1 MVKRLPFSPVDANRA
16 RKPRKKRGGSSLSNS
31 SAATTGSLHSSS
43 SISTKLSSL
52 ADDTEYDFL
61 TNPKEEVVQ
70 KKAVVAKSDE
80 DVWNSSTKTPLI
92 SNLTTVATKKSVGGA
107 ELQATRPKKATI
119 EPKTNVNSTSTIT
132 AATSSTARSF
142 LPPTNN
148 NRVRDFA
155 PDPEQQ
161 SRGGGGGG
169 RRRRRRSKNDR
180 KRRAKD
186 DSASLASNASSL
198 ETIFEAEEE
207 EEAVEEPAGGL
218 EEQVNTTKK
227 DQKLIAPP
235 PSESVLKPLASAAA
249 AATAHPLSHLTRN
262 EKASSIV
269 QHAGADRGE
278 SLQDDGSPI
287 PQQQGALDHSEDMDE
302 TEIED
307 FLDLT
312 LSPPAAN
319 GKESPPPQASA
330 KTAEGSRSNHVGAS
344 ANSGTLLSKKAGAA
358 SKAESAA
365 TLKLLSS
372 TPLPKEFPTAP
383 KARSSRET
391 EERSTRAVHSNAR
404 HQSEEQSSLP
414 KSDTSSPDGVSSFQ
428 TQLADTG
435 AKTGS
440 DIHRQPKPELRD
452 HAVSLQSRVVPELV
466 QGIAKSDCKT
476 DNQKKPA
483 PKPPVGRARNPT
495 PTLRS
500 ESQEQAY
507 LQSSAANPAPEH
519 KPTTSSEPYQP
530 EKSAVWSAAVA
541 KPGSE
546 EEEDDPSEIDPSLIG
561 LLVETPVDKES
572 DADSIDGSV
581 LTQDD
586 FFLIDLKQS
595 HRKSK
600 TVKRSVRKLPKQ
612 LFQSDLF
619 KELRRKC
626 DDDNAFKT
634 PCYETSGTSAEAMK
648 ASNVAEGIGK
658 TNSCTFK
665 TPRYERVQEK
675 LPANGSQPVVAEKG
689 SVTGAVRS
697 HDDGDV
703 EIESRIGSM
712 PSNAST
718 NSSGEPGR
726 REQKSDLKEIAS
738 GQLHEKAF
746 QERIGS
752 PRSATLMKSNRSNA
766 AEKNPDGSSNGS
778 LQVAPNGADT
788 PGDSFHGNT
797 ADDLRASSKT
807 NGDSPS
813 AEGTANFT
821 PGIDTPA
828 ASMEADEF
836 PTPNDRD
843 KSAIRA
849 IGKGGPRQRSA
860 TPHPASQD
868 SHSEA
873 SRPKHALPPSTK
885 GNMKRGVKRPIP
897 WTAELAGRK
906 YRAFGVNTAPVFK
919 LADGCIYR
927 HPPLPPGWTIAVS
940 RSKNTPFY
948 IHPDFG
954 ATFYCPIPLPS
965 ADGNIV
971 GTTLLFQADTPMAS
985 AQSLSS
991 ETCVTPAVF
1000 GHASSE
1006 SASGDSESC
1015 SLGATPAGAF
1025 AVATNAVY
1033 SELENAAAP
1042 LNTKQNR
1049 VDSALLSHRRGES
1062 AKPGVPASTGGSSR
1076 PLPVTD
1082 SIVGDTPL
1090 GALAVATN
1098 AQYSGME
1105 SVQKQRSSGSSERDL
1120 EKDCDDSTIT
1130 SKESPVE
1137 NDDDQVAVARER
1149 REATDIPLVV
1159 EVVTK
1164 SGSRKSKVLLDSDH
1178 TGQSEHPPPSG
1189 MDSFHDSPASAFS
1202 ELPDGDEDPHYL
1214 HRRHSETAASELSSD
1229 KPGKAVGGDGEDR
1242 TAATSLNLSEDDVST
1257 PPSPANSVWFGSQ
1270 PTDQLNASEKDEVVS
1285 HQRTYGTPSFTL
1297 AASHQSD
1304 HTSFLGEKTDNDD
1317 SSTPFENLSEQE
1329 AEAVYPHE
1337 EFDIGK
1343 YASNF
1348 HESPSRLSELEAG
1361 SVASEEDFPEGG
1373 NFEAAHENP
1382 FPNGGGD
1389 DDYLSPSNTSLPLKV
1404 IFGSEDGDDDVS
1416 RLECTPVHKKSRNT
1430 KISTRFMPNEIAQ
1443 TNEHRRKSESAL
1455 AEDDLFMRDA
1465 MDEASHLCS
1474 SMASR
1479 SYASGFSTLSRVSY
1493 HSLHPS
1499 LPLCILQNLERCPL
1513 SKKESKKAK
1522 KKRKTKAKHKLK
1534 KKKRYAEGGVLVS
1547 A

>member
-1 MVKRLPFSPVDANRA
+1 MVKRQPFSPVDANRA
-16 RKPRKKRGGSSLSNS
+16 RKPRKKRGGASSLSNAS
-31 SAATTGSLHSSS
+31 VATTGSLHSSS

-70 KKAVVAKSDE
+70 KKAVVAKSE
-80 DVWNSSTKTPLI
+80 DVWNSSTKTPII
-92 SNLTTVATKKSVGGA
+92 SNCTT
-107 ELQATRPKKATI
+107 
-119 EPKTNVNSTSTIT
+119 EPKTKANTTSTIT

-148 NRVRDFA
+148 NRVRDLPPSA
-155 PDPEQQ
+155 DPEKQ

-169 RRRRRRSKNDR
+169 RRRRRRSKNDK

-207 EEAVEEPAGGL
+207 EEAVEETAGGL

-227 DQKLIAPP
+227 DQKLKAPP
-235 PSESVLKPLASAAA
+235 PSESVLKPPASAAV

-262 EKASSIV
+262 EEASSIV

-312 LSPPAAN
+312 LSPPAAD
-319 GKESPPPQASA
+319 GKESPPPQASSE
-330 KTAEGSRSNHVGAS
+330 TAEESRFNHVGAS
-344 ANSGTLLSKKAGAA
+344 ANNGTFLSEKAGAA
-358 SKAESAA
+358 PKAESAA

-372 TPLPKEFPTAP
+372 TPFPKESPTAP

-391 EERSTRAVHSNAR
+391 EERSTRAV
-404 HQSEEQSSLP
+404 QSKTHHRDEEQSSLS

-440 DIHRQPKPELRD
+440 DVHRQPKPELRD
-452 HAVSLQSRVVPELV
+452 HVVATALQSRVVPKLA
-466 QGIAKSDCKT
+466 QGIAESDRKT

-483 PKPPVGRARNPT
+483 PKPPVGRTRPPT

-500 ESQEQAY
+500 ESQEQASSPEAS

-519 KPTTSSEPYQP
+519 KSTTSSEPYQP
-530 EKSAVWSAAVA
+530 EKAAVWSAAVA

-561 LLVETPVDKES
+561 LVVETPVEKES

-600 TVKRSVRKLPKQ
+600 MIKRSVQKLPKQ

-634 PCYETSGTSAEAMK
+634 ACYETSGTPAEAMK
-648 ASNVAEGIGK
+648 ASNVAEGVGK
-658 TNSCTFK
+658 TNSGTFK
-665 TPRYERVQEK
+665 TPRYESVQEK
-675 LPANGSQPVVAEKG
+675 LPANGAQSVVAEKG

-712 PSNAST
+712 PPNAST
-718 NSSGEPGR
+718 NSSGAPGR

-738 GQLHEKAF
+738 GNLHGKAF
-746 QERIGS
+746 QKRT
-752 PRSATLMKSNRSNA
+752 PLMESNRSNA
-766 AEKNPDGSSNGS
+766 AEKSPSGSSNGS
-778 LQVAPNGADT
+778 LQVTPNGADT

-807 NGDSPS
+807 NEDS
-813 AEGTANFT
+813 
-821 PGIDTPA
+821 PA

-843 KSAIRA
+843 KNAIRA

-860 TPHPASQD
+860 TPHPASKD
-868 SHSEA
+868 RHNEA
-873 SRPKHALPPSTK
+873 SRPGRGLPPSTK
-885 GNMKRGVKRPIP
+885 GIMKRGVKRPIP
-897 WTAELAGRK
+897 WTAELAGKK

-985 AQSLSS
+985 AQSLPS

-1006 SASGDSESC
+1006 QASGDSEGC

-1025 AVATNAVY
+1025 AVTTNAVY

-1042 LNTKQNR
+1042 LNTEQNR
-1049 VDSALLSHRRGES
+1049 VDSAFLSHRRGES
-1062 AKPGVPASTGGSSR
+1062 AKPGDPASTGGSSR

-1105 SVQKQRSSGSSERDL
+1105 SVQKQQRSSGSSERDL
-1120 EKDCDDSTIT
+1120 EKDGDDSTIT

-1178 TGQSEHPPPSG
+1178 TGQPEHPPTSG
-1189 MDSFHDSPASAFS
+1189 TDSFHGSPDSAFS
-1202 ELPDGDEDPHYL
+1202 GLPDGDEDHHYL
-1214 HRRHSETAASELSSD
+1214 HRRHSETAASELSSE
-1229 KPGKAVGGDGEDR
+1229 KLGKSVSGDGEVR

-1270 PTDQLNASEKDEVVS
+1270 PTDQFNASEKDEVVG
-1285 HQRTYGTPSFTL
+1285 HQRTYGTPSYTL

-1304 HTSFLGEKTDNDD
+1304 HTSSVNDD

-1329 AEAVYPHE
+1329 AEAVYQHE

-1343 YASNF
+1343 YASSF
-1348 HESPSRLSELEAG
+1348 HESPPRLSELEAG

-1373 NFEAAHENP
+1373 NFEAAHESP
-1382 FPNGGGD
+1382 FPDGGGD
-1389 DDYLSPSNTSLPLKV
+1389 DDDLSPSNTSLPLKV
-1404 IFGSEDGDDDVS
+1404 IFGSEAGDDDVS
-1416 RLECTPVHKKSRNT
+1416 RLECTPVHKKSRST

-1443 TNEHRRKSESAL
+1443 TNEHRRESVSAL
-1455 AEDDLFMRDA
+1455 AEDDRFMRDA
-1465 MDEASHLCS
+1465 TDEASHQCS

-1479 SYASGFSTLSRVSY
+1479 SYASGFSTLSRVS
-1493 HSLHPS
+1493 HRSLHPS
-1499 LPLCILQNLERCPL
+1499 MPLCILQNLERCPL
-1513 SKKESKKAK
+1513 CKKESKKAK

-1534 KKKRYAEGGVLVS
+1534 KKERYIEGGVLVS
-1547 A
+1547 V